1 MDLTPITSMILSFGR
16 ILRDISSSH
25 GEINDYLKTSYLIQS
40 IHFCVYT
47 ILLMLMETGKMR
59 EFINYFKLKICLS
72 KNNFTFSE
80 EQMSDEFL
88 QNNNISIPL
97 IINQMNTN
105 EQNQPQNK
113 DINIPKYGNNL
124 NNDNS
129 NYNENNMPLSSDNMN
144 LIINSTI
151 NININ
156 QPFLEK
162 NNNSV
167 NNINNSNYNYPDK
180 NEKILYGNTFINN
193 EKNILNT
200 KKDLTTRI
208 EGLRKTF
215 WFCCKK
221 NVRAINN
228 LYLGL
233 EANEKFGLLGFNGS
247 GKTTTFRAITN
258 EILYDYG
265 KIELFQHDNKKEF
278 ELIRSRIGYCPQENP
293 LFEFMKV
300 KEILQFYSELKTCYM
315 PYQIISQKLG
325 LTKYWDTY

>member
-1 MDLTPITSMILSFGR
+1 
-16 ILRDISSSH
+16 
-25 GEINDYLKTSYLIQS
+25 
-40 IHFCVYT
+40 
-47 ILLMLMETGKMR
+47 
-59 EFINYFKLKICLS
+59 
-72 KNNFTFSE
+72 
-80 EQMSDEFL
+80 MSDEFL

-151 NININ
+151 NTNIN

-208 EGLRKTF
+208 KGLLKTF